1 MSAIQAAGSFEN
13 ITYEVKDSI
22 GYIMLN
28 RPKVMNALNRRTI
41 EELNTA
47 FLTAQNDAAV
57 KGMTASEIG
66 LHFQENETVHNEN
79 SNKFVDESIRR
90 LLRDS
95 CLEVKRAWRLGD
107 CSYAVTFACLLEH
120 EEHA

>member
-28 RPKVMNALNRRTI
+28 RPKVMNALNRRTS

-57 KGMTASEIG
+57 KGIAATEIS
-66 LHFQENETVHNEN
+66 LHFQEYEAVHTEN
-79 SNKFVDESIRR
+79 SNKFLDESTRR
-90 LLRDS
+90 SLRDS
-95 CLEVKRAWRLGD
+95 CLEVKRAWRHKD